1 MHRPRY
7 ERVSRLRR
15 FVARRTKGSVSDPP
29 SLIAEATR
37 LMLLP
42 SLQDVLGE
50 GGEEPAELR
59 LTYAAACVILTDI
72 LAQRFAP
79 KDAEEAAAAAIKRIG
94 AWSGLDDAQLTAR
107 ARTTVSQLVETH
119 PEVYRTL
126 ATQFEDAVERSIVMR
141 RPAQGEVLLR
151 LALESFELIIQ
162 RLILGREDEALTTH
176 LIKNSGLLKVVTVRP
191 PPVPAEQAADA
202 RAHAAIW
209 SFMRL
214 GRLGRRPARKEARS
228 GRR

>member
-1 MHRPRY
+1 
-7 ERVSRLRR
+7 
-15 FVARRTKGSVSDPP
+15 
-29 SLIAEATR
+29 
-37 LMLLP
+37 
-42 SLQDVLGE
+42 
-50 GGEEPAELR
+50 
-59 LTYAAACVILTDI
+59 
-72 LAQRFAP
+72 
-79 KDAEEAAAAAIKRIG
+79 
-94 AWSGLDDAQLTAR
+94 
-107 ARTTVSQLVETH
+107 
-119 PEVYRTL
+119 
-126 ATQFEDAVERSIVMR
+126 VERSIVMR